1 MDQRAFVFAARVH
14 SIKGKHCQHITVK
27 NQIMSLG
34 SKQSSL
40 FYFYARPSDGKSK
53 GAVVHYSQH
62 NYLSQVTADLQWS
75 VNQPLAAHNL
85 ADILI

>member
-40 FYFYARPSDGKSK
+40 FYFYALPSDGKSK
-53 GAVVHYSQH
+53 GAVVHY
-62 NYLSQVTADLQWS
+62 SQVTADLQWS